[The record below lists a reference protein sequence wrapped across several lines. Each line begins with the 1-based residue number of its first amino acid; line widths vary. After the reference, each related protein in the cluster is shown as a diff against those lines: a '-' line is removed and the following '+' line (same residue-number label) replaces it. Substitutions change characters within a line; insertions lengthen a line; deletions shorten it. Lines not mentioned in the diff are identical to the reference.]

1 MRDKSANEKLITAA
15 YDGDIDGIKKA
26 VQSGADLSYLDDQSF
41 SALHRAAFDQVDPDV
56 VDVLLVAGADIE
68 QKSGDANRTALMLAA
83 SVGNT
88 GVCQRLILKGA
99 DYQVRDSFGWN
110 ALHLAIRSK
119 KFETVEAILSNAHGI
134 EYEAPNDRDGAI
146 WLSQSYQLD
155 DVVVLLKRQ
164 LDFESLNKVIEKE
177 HHELSGMVF

>member
-1 MRDKSANEKLITAA
+1 MSDKSANEKLITAA
-15 YDGDIDGIKKA
+15 YDDDIDGIKKA
-26 VQSGADLSYLDDQSF
+26 VQAGADLSYLGTQSF
-41 SALHRAAFDQVDPDV
+41 AALHRASFDQVDPDV
-56 VDVLLVAGADIE
+56 IDVLLVVGADID

-119 KFETVEAILSNAHGI
+119 KFETVEAILSNAPGI
-134 EYEAPNDRDGAI
+134 EYDASNDRDDAI
-146 WLSQSYQLD
+146 WLYQSYRLD
-155 DVVVLLKRQ
+155 DVVELLKRR
-164 LDFESLNKVIEKE
+164 LDFESLNEVIEKE
-177 HHELSGMVF
+177 HRELSGMVF